1 MKKLKIYAK
10 NLDNKCVPS
19 SENYAIKFLE
29 LKTPSNTLSNKLLPL
44 LKTCAIKFQ
53 GNISLN

>member
-1 MKKLKIYAK
+1 MKKLKNYTK

-19 SENYAIKFLE
+19 SENHATKFLG

-44 LKTCAIKFQ
+44 LKTCAIKF
-53 GNISLN
+53 

>member
-19 SENYAIKFLE
+19 LENHAIKFLG

-44 LKTCAIKFQ
+44 LKTCAIKF
-53 GNISLN
+53 